1 MQLCCHAAD
10 LIMRPLNQVFQV
22 NAYEQVETESLH
34 ISPPKKLRVPS
45 WCLAC
50 SLFTGS
56 ITEIDTVI
64 RYNNNNHHH
73 HQWLYSSCKVHG
85 RLTPDVS

>member
-22 NAYEQVETESLH
+22 NAYEQVGTESLH

-56 ITEIDTVI
+56 ITVIDTAI
-64 RYNNNNHHH
+64 RYTYHN

-85 RLTPDVS
+85 RLTPEIS